1 MQPRVGFCGAG
12 RIARFHANG
21 FRAGGAVI
29 AAFADPVQ
37 NSARTVA
44 AEYGA
49 QSYPDLDSMI
59 AAETLDILCIATPH
73 HLHAPQAETAM
84 TAGLD
89 VFLDKPLALTAREGE
104 ALAAMARRLGRI
116 IGVNHNLL
124 FHPAVER
131 ARDLIRQGRLGR
143 IVSATGWS
151 TGWLTMAVHD
161 FRLDRASTGGGAWFD
176 AGPHLLYAL
185 QDLVGPISGVRAVA
199 ATGESRLGGED
210 TVVATVSFAQGAV
223 AALRISYAHVAPGS
237 RLDWPMGWSQ
247 GIEINGTKG
256 AVRLVVSPVG
266 KVDYFDGGTG
276 DWQTLATGLQFADSF
291 DGCIG
296 DFLAARSAG
305 RTGRVGA
312 EASVQILRL
321 IGSAME

>member
-21 FRAGGAVI
+21 FRAAGAVI

-37 NSARTVA
+37 SSAETVA
-44 AEYGA
+44 AGYGA
-49 QSYPDLDSMI
+49 RIYPDLTDMI
-59 AAETLDILCIATPH
+59 AAEALDILCIATPH

-89 VFLDKPLALTAREGE
+89 VFLDKPLALTARDGE
-104 ALAAMARRLGRI
+104 ELAAMARRLGRI

-124 FHPAVER
+124 FHPAVDL
-131 ARDLIRQGRLGR
+131 ARDLIRDGKLGR
-143 IVSATGWS
+143 IVSAMGWS
-151 TGWLTMAVHD
+151 TGWLTMAEHD

-176 AGPHLLYAL
+176 AGPHLLYTL
-185 QDLVGPISGVRAVA
+185 QDLVGPISRVRAVA
-199 ATGESRLGGED
+199 AAGESRLGGED

-237 RLDWPMGWSQ
+237 RLDWPMGWAQ

-276 DWQTLATGLQFADSF
+276 DWHALATGLQFSASF
-291 DGCIG
+291 DGCIA
-296 DFLAARSAG
+296 DFLAARSVG
-305 RTGRVGA
+305 KTGRVGA
-312 EASVQILRL
+312 DASVQILRL
-321 IGSAME
+321 IGSALE